1 MPKTR
6 ATTTAVR
13 TLCSLGRGDEALVAG
28 LVPGACLTRQR
39 LVELGFV
46 KGERVRVI
54 AAAPVGQDPIAVRIG
69 TSTFALRRHEASL
82 VQLLPDSAC

>member
-1 MPKTR
+1 MP
-6 ATTTAVR
+6 TTHPTAAAAR
-13 TLCSLGRGDEALVAG
+13 TLCSLRRGDEALVAG
-28 LVPGACLTRQR
+28 LVPGVCLTRQR
-39 LVELGFV
+39 LLELGFV

-82 VQLLPDSAC
+82 VQLIAD